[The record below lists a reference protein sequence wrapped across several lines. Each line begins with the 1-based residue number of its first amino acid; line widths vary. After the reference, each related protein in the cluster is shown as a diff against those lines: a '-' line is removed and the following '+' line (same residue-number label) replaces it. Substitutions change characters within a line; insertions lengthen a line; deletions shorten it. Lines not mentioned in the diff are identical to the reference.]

1 MKILMIGDVYGQP
14 GRKALKEILPGLMEK
29 EKIDFVIANGENV
42 THGKSI
48 IKKHYEELKKLGVD
62 VVTSGNHIFKNNEV
76 KDYINKVNDLLRPM
90 NMNRFLPGHS
100 FVIKKVG
107 KTKIAVVNLIG
118 TSFMDKYNNPYE
130 AFDEWLA
137 QKHDYDLLIVD
148 FHAEATAEKMAFAWN
163 YDGIIDVFA
172 GTHTH
177 VQTADERLLPKGT
190 VYLTDLGMTGPYNSI
205 IGVNPEQVIQ
215 KEKTGLSVRFNPA
228 ETKPLQFSGLIVNF
242 LDNKVLNFE
251 RIFITKGVHD

>member
-1 MKILMIGDVYGQP
+1 MKILMIGDVFGHP
-14 GRKALKEILPGLMEK
+14 GRQALKEVLPDLMER

-48 IKKHYEELKKLGVD
+48 IKKHYQELKKLGVD
-62 VVTSGNHIFKNNEV
+62 VITSGNHIFKNNEV
-76 KDYINKVNDLLRPM
+76 KEYINKVDDLLRPM
-90 NMNRFLPGHS
+90 NMNNFLPGHS

-118 TSFMDKYNNPYE
+118 TSFMDKFNNPYE
-130 AFDEWLA
+130 AFDNWLA
-137 QKHDYDLLIVD
+137 QKHDYDLLVVD

-163 YDGIIDVFA
+163 YDGIIDVFV

-205 IGVNPEQVIQ
+205 IGVDPEQVIQ
-215 KEKTGLSVRFNPA
+215 KEKTGLAVRFNPA
-228 ETKPLQFSGLIVNF
+228 TTKPLQLSGLLVNF

-251 RIFITKGVHD
+251 RIFITTDRD